1 MSETSLPLTRSGTVL
16 SAQSAGINASATDI
30 SVFSG
35 PIYDYLYVLTP
46 GYKAVQAYMVRGPGD
61 FYMMQ
66 QFNLSCMPSEVVP
79 NKGFVVSCRLIHD
92 ARAYSG
98 RDKRFTTS
106 NGGSVRV
113 HAMWADAVLL
123 NTVRQ

>member
-1 MSETSLPLTRSGTVL
+1 MLETSQPLTKSGTVL

-35 PIYDYLYVLTP
+35 PTYDYLYVLTP
-46 GYKAVQAYMVRGPGD
+46 GYEAVQAYIVRGPGD

-66 QFNLSCMPSEVVP
+66 QFNLSCMPSEIIP

-92 ARAYSG
+92 ARAYLVGTSGLLQAMVIVLQSMPSG
-98 RDKRFTTS
+98 RTPFS
-106 NGGSVRV
+106 LIFS
-113 HAMWADAVLL
+113 
-123 NTVRQ
+123 